1 MKKII
6 IAAYILLCICLT
18 GCGGTNQKDYGENYN
33 QEQDAQNFSMIRNA
47 AATENGFYVLQ
58 DQYVYFIDKKSKKAV
73 PLCGKPNCKHKD
85 NSCNA
90 HFTHPENIQAYAGNL
105 YVVAG
110 GSEELTCSLY
120 RISLDGSQREEL
132 KVLFRYDSGD
142 SGCSLDFTIH
152 RGYGYMAVNWMQKD
166 REKKTQ
172 TLYQILLDSSDEKKE
187 VAQVTGYVPLI
198 HVTETRGNHIY
209 FTTSCYLDKD
219 GTEEE
224 LLNYEWNILEG
235 SSKKLNIPK
244 GEALLAVRGERYF
257 CYQDGKGLRSYD
269 ENGKNEKK
277 LFEWQ
282 YEICS
287 VCRDE
292 KYIYF
297 DNEPCADS
305 VSERRI
311 MVVDYDGNVI
321 CERKNMTENSPEIIW
336 SDSKQV
342 LLQNIEKETYQILNL
357 KEISTLK

>member
-1 MKKII
+1 
-6 IAAYILLCICLT
+6 
-18 GCGGTNQKDYGENYN
+18 
-33 QEQDAQNFSMIRNA
+33 
-47 AATENGFYVLQ
+47 
-58 DQYVYFIDKKSKKAV
+58 
-73 PLCGKPNCKHKD
+73 
-85 NSCNA
+85 
-90 HFTHPENIQAYAGNL
+90 
-105 YVVAG
+105 
-110 GSEELTCSLY
+110 
-120 RISLDGSQREEL
+120 
-132 KVLFRYDSGD
+132 
-142 SGCSLDFTIH
+142 
-152 RGYGYMAVNWMQKD
+152 MAVNWMQKD

-198 HVTETRGNHIY
+198 HVNETRGNHIY
-209 FTTSCYLDKD
+209 ATTSCYLDKD

-305 VSERRI
+305 E
-311 MVVDYDGNVI
+311 DYG
-321 CERKNMTENSPEIIW
+321 CG
-336 SDSKQV
+336 
-342 LLQNIEKETYQILNL
+342 L
-357 KEISTLK
+357 

>member
-1 MKKII
+1 M
-6 IAAYILLCICLT
+6 
-18 GCGGTNQKDYGENYN
+18 
-33 QEQDAQNFSMIRNA
+33 
-47 AATENGFYVLQ
+47 
-58 DQYVYFIDKKSKKAV
+58 
-73 PLCGKPNCKHKD
+73 
-85 NSCNA
+85 
-90 HFTHPENIQAYAGNL
+90 
-105 YVVAG
+105 
-110 GSEELTCSLY
+110 
-120 RISLDGSQREEL
+120 
-132 KVLFRYDSGD
+132 
-142 SGCSLDFTIH
+142 
-152 RGYGYMAVNWMQKD
+152 
-166 REKKTQ
+166 
-172 TLYQILLDSSDEKKE
+172 
-187 VAQVTGYVPLI
+187 TGYVPLI
-198 HVTETRGNHIY
+198 HVNETRGNHIY

-224 LLNYEWNILEG
+224 LLNYEWNILDG

>member
-1 MKKII
+1 
-6 IAAYILLCICLT
+6 
-18 GCGGTNQKDYGENYN
+18 
-33 QEQDAQNFSMIRNA
+33 MI
-47 AATENGFYVLQ
+47 
-58 DQYVYFIDKKSKKAV
+58 
-73 PLCGKPNCKHKD
+73 
-85 NSCNA
+85 
-90 HFTHPENIQAYAGNL
+90 
-105 YVVAG
+105 
-110 GSEELTCSLY
+110 
-120 RISLDGSQREEL
+120 
-132 KVLFRYDSGD
+132 
-142 SGCSLDFTIH
+142 
-152 RGYGYMAVNWMQKD
+152 
-166 REKKTQ
+166 
-172 TLYQILLDSSDEKKE
+172 
-187 VAQVTGYVPLI
+187 
-198 HVTETRGNHIY
+198 
-209 FTTSCYLDKD
+209 
-219 GTEEE
+219 
-224 LLNYEWNILEG
+224 
-235 SSKKLNIPK
+235 
-244 GEALLAVRGERYF
+244 RYF